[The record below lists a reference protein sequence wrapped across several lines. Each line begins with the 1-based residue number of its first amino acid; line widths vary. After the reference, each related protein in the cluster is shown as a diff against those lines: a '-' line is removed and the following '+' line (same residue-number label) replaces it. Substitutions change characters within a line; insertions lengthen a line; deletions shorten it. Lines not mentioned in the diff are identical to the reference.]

1 MTRKDFL
8 QRYWRYYL
16 ILEEKFRNTLNYVE
30 LDERNAFSF
39 SNEYALLLQSIGAEL
54 DNFFKVYCDFS
65 AQDRKT
71 INDYCSFILSDYPD
85 IVNQKVL
92 IPERD
97 IELQSYCGWNT
108 SQPSKSLM
116 FWDSFCKIKHSRY
129 ENIQEA
135 NQKNVLD
142 ALAALY
148 LLEMKYLSKIAQK
161 EPDMPDRKSDL
172 FELKDWRYRYIP
184 LIPGFAIVNLLL
196 NARRV
201 ALRSL
206 GQFPDPWVVC
216 YK

>member
-8 QRYWRYYL
+8 QRYWSYYL
-16 ILEEKFRNTLNYVE
+16 ILEEKFRITLNYVE

-92 IPERD
+92 ILEMD
-97 IELQSYCGWNT
+97 IELQPYQGWNE

-129 ENIQEA
+129 TNIQEA
-135 NQKNVLD
+135 NLKNVLNM
-142 ALAALY
+142 LAALY
-148 LLEMKYLSKIAQK
+148 LLEMKYLSKITQD
-161 EPDMPDRKSDL
+161 EPDVPDRKSNL

-184 LIPGFAIVNLLL
+184 LAPGFAIVDG
-196 NARRV
+196 
-201 ALRSL
+201 S
-206 GQFPDPWVVC
+206 VC
-216 YK
+216 IMA

>member
-8 QRYWRYYL
+8 QRYWSYYL
-16 ILEEKFRNTLNYVE
+16 ILEEKFRITLNYVE
-30 LDERNAFSF
+30 LDERNACSF

-54 DNFFKVYCDFS
+54 DNFFKVYCGFS

-71 INDYCSFILSDYPD
+71 INDYCSFILSDYHD

-97 IELQSYCGWNT
+97 IELQPYCGWNT
-108 SQPSKSLM
+108 SQPSQSLL

-129 ENIQEA
+129 ANIQEA

-148 LLEMKYLSKIAQK
+148 LLEMKYLSKIAQN
-161 EPDMPDRKSDL
+161 EPDVPDRKSDL
-172 FELKDWRYRYIP
+172 FELKDWRYRYIRLGDGWS
-184 LIPGFAIVNLLL
+184 LIDGKLYLT
-196 NARRV
+196 
-201 ALRSL
+201 
-206 GQFPDPWVVC
+206 
-216 YK
+216 YEKH